1 MLALHIAGNDMDDVE
16 GVEVMDDDS
25 GEDDDIPTIQVGGEE
40 YDITDVTHE
49 IIAKMSTEE
58 TERYNQLYQDFYK
71 DMYD

>member
-1 MLALHIAGNDMDDVE
+1 MLALHLAGNDMDDVE

>member
-1 MLALHIAGNDMDDVE
+1 MNLAGNDMDDVE

-49 IIAKMSTEE
+49 IIAKMTTEE